1 MVSEKLIRD
10 LSIQFGIDKDK
21 YEIGLRLQ
29 DFTDEEDM
37 QIGKA
42 ARPETFWELL
52 RHCRMAK
59 PAEEVNAHTLGWE
72 SRAQQIVGLEMV
84 RNMQRGMNNV

>member
-29 DFTDEEDM
+29 DFTDEEIM
-37 QIGKA
+37 RIGTA

-52 RHCRMAK
+52 KNCRMAK
-59 PAEEVNAHTLGWE
+59 PVEEVNAHTLGWE
-72 SRAQQIVGLEMV
+72 SRAQQIEDLEKV
-84 RNMQRGMNNV
+84 RRMQEEK

>member
-29 DFTDEEDM
+29 DFTDEEIM

-52 RHCRMAK
+52 HHCRMAK
-59 PAEEVNAHTLGWE
+59 PTEEANAHTLGWE
-72 SRAQQIVGLEMV
+72 SRAQQIVTLEMV

>member
-29 DFTDEEDM
+29 NFTDEEIM

-52 RHCRMAK
+52 QHCRLAK

>member
-29 DFTDEEDM
+29 DFTDEEIM
-37 QIGKA
+37 QIGKTF
-42 ARPETFWELL
+42 RPETFWDLL
-52 RHCRMAK
+52 RHCREVK
-59 PAEEVNAHTLGWE
+59 PTEEVNAHTLGWE
-72 SRAQQIVGLEMV
+72 SRAQQIVTLEMV

>member
-10 LSIQFGIDKDK
+10 LSIQFCIDKDK

-29 DFTDEEDM
+29 DFTDEEIM

-42 ARPETFWELL
+42 ARPETFWDLL
-52 RHCRMAK
+52 SYCRDVK
-59 PAEEVNAHTLGWE
+59 PTEEVNDHTLGWE
-72 SRAQQIVGLEMV
+72 SRAQQIVTLEMA

>member
-29 DFTDEEDM
+29 DFTDEEIM
-37 QIGKA
+37 RIGKTS
-42 ARPETFWELL
+42 RPETFWELL
-52 RHCRMAK
+52 HHCRMAK

-72 SRAQQIVGLEMV
+72 SRAQQIVTLEMV

>member
-29 DFTDEEDM
+29 DFTDEEIM
-37 QIGKA
+37 RIGKTS
-42 ARPETFWELL
+42 RPETFWELL
-52 RHCRMAK
+52 HHCRMVK
-59 PAEEVNAHTLGWE
+59 PTEEVNAHTLGWE
-72 SRAQQIVGLEMV
+72 SRAQQVEGLEAV
-84 RNMQRGMNNV
+84 RRMQEEK